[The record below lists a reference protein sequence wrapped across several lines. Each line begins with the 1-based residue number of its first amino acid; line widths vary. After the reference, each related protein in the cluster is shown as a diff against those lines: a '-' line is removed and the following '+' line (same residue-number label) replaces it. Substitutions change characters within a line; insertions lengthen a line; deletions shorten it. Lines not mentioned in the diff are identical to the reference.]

1 MRDTAAAFTN
11 CGRLPMI
18 VRIRADTARIM
29 VCGMGRKLLG
39 DVIGLAT
46 GVAKHVA
53 WYLAHRMEGRPRPR
67 SER

>member
-1 MRDTAAAFTN
+1 M
-11 CGRLPMI
+11 
-18 VRIRADTARIM
+18 M
-29 VCGMGRKLLG
+29 VCGMGRKLLSG
-39 DVIGLAT
+39 VI

>member
-1 MRDTAAAFTN
+1 
-11 CGRLPMI
+11 MI
-18 VRIRADTARIM
+18 VRIRAGTARMM

>member
-1 MRDTAAAFTN
+1 M
-11 CGRLPMI
+11 
-18 VRIRADTARIM
+18 M
-29 VCGMGRKLLG
+29 VGVMGRKLLG
-39 DVIGLAT
+39 GVIGMAT